1 MNDNQSHLPSVTDL
15 GGTTSTSAERK
26 IPASKPRV
34 TSGIEIASG
43 YYGSQGVEISFSV
56 RVNVP
61 CERDAQYLRN
71 KLWSCLGESIE
82 AEVQS

>member
-1 MNDNQSHLPSVTDL
+1 MNDNQSHLPSVIDL
-15 GGTTSTSAERK
+15 GGTASTSAERK
-26 IPASKPRV
+26 IQASEPRV
-34 TSGIEIASG
+34 ISGVEVATG
-43 YYGSQGVEISFSV
+43 YYGNEGVELSFSV
-56 RVNVP
+56 RVKVP